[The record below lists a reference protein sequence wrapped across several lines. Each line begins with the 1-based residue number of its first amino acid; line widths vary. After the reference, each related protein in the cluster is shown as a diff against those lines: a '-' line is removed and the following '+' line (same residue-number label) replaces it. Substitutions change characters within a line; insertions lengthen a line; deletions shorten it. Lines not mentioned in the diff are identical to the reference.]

1 MHNLLESASVVSLTH
16 ALMHLSPLT
25 TPSRTYY
32 SVNKRKLAWLG
43 ELVVS
48 KDAILP
54 SVWILQ

>member
-16 ALMHLSPLT
+16 ALMHLSLLT
-25 TPSRTYY
+25 TPSRSYY

-48 KDAILP
+48 NDAILR